1 MKPANVP
8 FLRLLLDLATVY
20 RVSLALES
28 RIPSLHIYILLDNKV
43 L

>member
-1 MKPANVP
+1 MKPTNVP
-8 FLRLLLDLATVY
+8 FVRLLFDLDTVY
-20 RVSLALES
+20 RVLLALES